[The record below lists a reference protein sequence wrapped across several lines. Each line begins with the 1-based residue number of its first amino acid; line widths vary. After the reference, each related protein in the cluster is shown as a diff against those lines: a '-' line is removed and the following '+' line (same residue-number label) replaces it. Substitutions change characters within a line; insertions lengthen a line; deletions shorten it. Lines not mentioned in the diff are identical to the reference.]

1 MTRAFI
7 TDGMKSSSLLTSND
21 PDIWQ
26 GLSGMS
32 SRDRDVYYARVAA
45 VFRAFN
51 LKANTVGNMPFC
63 LYRGKTEFDT
73 SATWENKVGFLPNP
87 SELLRLDTLS
97 YMATNTIYNLR
108 TSDALGYKVKGLY
121 HAVATT
127 FTPWQSGDGTTID
140 YIERHVGSTIERYTF
155 PEDKRLVRMWRLD
168 HTSELLPSPNTEMLA
183 IMEAAGI
190 VYYKN
195 FWIQNFYRRGGIKP
209 TLISIKGLVDKES
222 REEKEKGWSN
232 WLRGIG
238 KVGSNI
244 ARLINGENMSATT
257 IGDGVGE
264 MKDNKIHEEALADIA
279 MGTGMPLSL
288 LMANSANYA
297 TAKEEK
303 ATWYENDII
312 PLCNWL
318 AYEYNR
324 QVFEPIG
331 LRLEFHP
338 ETLDPQQ
345 EDETERAQAMMQ
357 YASVIEKVQTAE
369 LFFGLAAM
377 MGLEVPDELHAAIET
392 FYADKAEKEEEMRE
406 QMSQGG
412 LVVGPDG
419 KPIPANVT
427 DEKKPK
433 PGEPMM
439 EDDDAEDEDEEDEE
453 EEDKKPAPFAKAD
466 VKVHDN
472 SAMIALRIPDVIR
485 AEIKEKYPFVDS
497 ETLSNLHITLVY
509 LGDSRTLNRIDVIR
523 AASEFGQFQSPIKG
537 TLQGLARFI
546 NGTERDPLV
555 VTFDSPQMPRVYTG
569 MASALD
575 SYHVPYHKEH
585 GFIPHM
591 TLTYIPA
598 DAEMPIDSIEPMEIN
613 FSEIYLVDGGDW
625 LPIGLTG
632 YENKTAKVWTPTL
645 DQMATLQEWRA
656 FALRSYNKQ
665 KPYNVRFQKADAV
678 LPEEYITRV
687 LDGLSAAKTDEEIKA
702 AFVVAETVTPA
713 PEYVSDATSDILVL
727 AAAINKLAEKA

>member
-32 SRDRDVYYARVAA
+32 GRERDVYYARVAA

-63 LYRGKTEFDT
+63 LVKQSQKDAVGKPKSVGIKAIDDTEEGEYFDE

-87 SELLRLDTLS
+87 SELFRLDTLS

-127 FTPWQSGDGTTID
+127 FTPWQSGDGTTVD

-222 REEKEKGWSN
+222 REEKERGWSN

-257 IGDGVGE
+257 IGDGIGD
-264 MKDNKIHEEALADIA
+264 MKNNKTHEEALADIA

-392 FYADKAEKEEEMRE
+392 FYEDKAQKEEEMRE

-412 LVVGPDG
+412 YTVGPDG
-419 KPIPANVT
+419 KPIPAAPIADGEKPT
-427 DEKKPK
+427 TEPGKKPAISATAD
-433 PGEPMM
+433 

-453 EEDKKPAPFAKAD
+453 EEDKKPAPFAKKAWTPSLD
-466 VKVHDN
+466 ELEEMRVYREV
-472 SAMIALRIPDVIR
+472 ALRKHKKGESLDFVYEPHHGGLP
-485 AEIKEKYPFVDS
+485 AEYAEQVKAK
-497 ETLSNLHITLVY
+497 L
-509 LGDSRTLNRIDVIR
+509 
-523 AASEFGQFQSPIKG
+523 
-537 TLQGLARFI
+537 
-546 NGTERDPLV
+546 
-555 VTFDSPQMPRVYTG
+555 
-569 MASALD
+569 
-575 SYHVPYHKEH
+575 
-585 GFIPHM
+585 
-591 TLTYIPA
+591 LTA
-598 DAEMPIDSIEPMEIN
+598 TTAEE
-613 FSEIYLVDGGDW
+613 V
-625 LPIGLTG
+625 
-632 YENKTAKVWTPTL
+632 
-645 DQMATLQEWRA
+645 
-656 FALRSYNKQ
+656 
-665 KPYNVRFQKADAV
+665 
-678 LPEEYITRV
+678 
-687 LDGLSAAKTDEEIKA
+687 KA

-713 PEYVSDATSDILVL
+713 PVYVSDATNDILVL
-727 AAAINKLAEKA
+727 AAAINKLAEKG